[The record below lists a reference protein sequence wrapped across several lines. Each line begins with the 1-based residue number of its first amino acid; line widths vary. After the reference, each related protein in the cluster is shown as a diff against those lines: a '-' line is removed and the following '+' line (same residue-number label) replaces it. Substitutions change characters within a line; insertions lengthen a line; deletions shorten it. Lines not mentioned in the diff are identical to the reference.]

1 MTGFEERAFQR
12 LAEVEAGKM
21 TPEDAWL
28 YQWADAAI
36 TPHPRFSADT
46 IGVAVS
52 GGSDSMATLML
63 LADAHPVEAVT
74 VDHGLRPEAA
84 DEARF
89 VAQVCAERGI
99 PHTILRWQGPEG
111 SGNLM
116 DQARRAR
123 FQLIGAWAQTRG
135 IAQVALGHTRD
146 DQAET
151 FLMRLAREAGL
162 EGLSG
167 MRARFEAEDILWLR
181 PFLLIGRDDLRDY
194 LSRQGIGWIEDPS
207 NENERFDRVK
217 ARKALR
223 ALRPLGIT
231 SEKLSNV
238 VSHLAVAESALV
250 LEVHDYARRHVAEVG
265 GDVLIAAEPFRR
277 APHEIQRRLIVAAL
291 RWVSGADYA
300 PRARKVADF
309 LLDWRERPDRTLHGC
324 RIRVSDAEI
333 RITREARAVAGLRV
347 PVGTPWDRWRLEGP
361 AAEGQEIAAL
371 GAQGL
376 KLCPNW
382 RESGLPR
389 VSLLASPAV
398 WQGERLV
405 SAPLAGLESGW
416 KARIVCGSFHSSL
429 FRR

>member
-1 MTGFEERAFQR
+1 
-12 LAEVEAGKM
+12 M

-36 TPHPRFSADT
+36 TPHPRFSSET
-46 IGVAVS
+46 VGVAVS
-52 GGSDSMATLML
+52 GGSDSMATLLL
-63 LADAHPVEAVT
+63 LAHVHPVEAVT

-89 VAQVCAERGI
+89 VAQACAERGI

-167 MRARFEAEDILWLR
+167 MRSRFEAENILWLR
-181 PFLLIGRDDLRDY
+181 PFLMVGRDELRGY
-194 LSRQGIGWIEDPS
+194 LSRHGVAWIEDPS

-231 SEKLSNV
+231 AEKLGHV
-238 VSHLAVAESALV
+238 VSHLAVAESALLSSV
-250 LEVHDYARRHVAEVG
+250 CEFADKHVTEAS
-265 GDVLIAAEPFRR
+265 GDLIIAAEPFRR
-277 APHEIQRRLIVAAL
+277 ASPEVQRRLIVAAL
-291 RWVSGADYA
+291 RWIAGADYA

-309 LLDWRERPDRTLHGC
+309 LMSWRERPDRTLHGC
-324 RIRVSDAEI
+324 RIRVSDENL
-333 RITREARAVAGLRV
+333 RLTREARAVADLRV
-347 PVGTPWDRWRLEGP
+347 PADKPWDRWILQGP
-361 AAEGQEIAAL
+361 ATEGLEIAAL
-371 GAQGL
+371 GAEGL
-376 KLCPNW
+376 RQCPQW
-382 RESGLPR
+382 RDTGLPR
-389 VSLLASPAV
+389 VSLMASPAV
-398 WQGERLV
+398 WDGETLV
-405 SAPLAGLESGW
+405 AAPLAGLERGW
-416 KARIVCGSFHSSL
+416 NARIVCGSFHSSL

>member
-1 MTGFEERAFQR
+1 
-12 LAEVEAGKM
+12 M

-36 TPHPRFSADT
+36 TPHPRFSSER

-89 VAQVCAERGI
+89 VAQLCAERGI
-99 PHTILRWQGPEG
+99 PHTILHWQGPEDR
-111 SGNLM
+111 GNLM

-123 FQLIGAWAQTRG
+123 LELIGAWAQARG

-167 MRARFEAEDILWLR
+167 MRARFEAEGVLWLR
-181 PFLLIGRDDLRDY
+181 PFLMVGRDELRGY

-207 NENERFDRVK
+207 NENDRFDRVK

-231 SEKLSNV
+231 SEKLSHV

-250 LEVHDYARRHVAEVG
+250 LAVHDFANDHVAEVS
-265 GDVLIAAEPFRR
+265 GDLLIEAEPFQR
-277 APHEIQRRLIVAAL
+277 APHEVQRRLIVAAL
-291 RWVSGADYA
+291 RWVAGADYA

-309 LLDWRERPDRTLHGC
+309 LLGWRARPDRTLHGC
-324 RIRVSDAEI
+324 RIRVSDTEI
-333 RITREARAVAGLRV
+333 RIAREARAVAGLRV
-347 PVGTPWDRWRLEGP
+347 SVGKSWDRWQLEGP
-361 AAEGQEIAAL
+361 AVEGQEIAAL

-376 KLCPNW
+376 QLCPNW

-389 VSLLASPAV
+389 ASLLASPAV
-398 WQGERLV
+398 WQGDTLV
-405 SAPLAGLESGW
+405 SAPVAGLESGW